1 MKNKYLVIV
10 ILLSY
15 VSIAFAQDNLNAYKY
30 VIVPKKYDFLKED
43 DKYQLN
49 SLTKFLFEKKSFQ
62 TMLEYES
69 YPADLLANPC
79 LAVTVGV
86 NDNSTMFTS
95 KLTIELK
102 DCHNKV
108 AFTSKEGR
116 SKEKDYKR
124 SYQEALRNAF
134 ISIDELDYNFDSK
147 LVNNVQVTTH
157 TPNPKSSHIV
167 TVKTIDKIEEK
178 QITNKTPEKQIIT
191 KTPTPK
197 AVPAK
202 PIKKDDN
209 AMDEQAVNVVLVKKT
224 AANSYKNDKIS
235 FLLIKQNNSLVAY
248 ISESKDDRYQ
258 KGEIIGTLLKTSLP
272 DIYRVTWKN
281 KEGEFEETTGY
292 FDKVGDLNI
301 DVNRDGKIEVVIFK
315 VEK

>member
-1 MKNKYLVIV
+1 MKNKYLVI
-10 ILLSY
+10 IIFFSY
-15 VSIAFAQDNLNAYKY
+15 VSIAFSQDNLNAYKY
-30 VIVPKKYDFLKED
+30 IIVPEKYDFLKED

-62 TMLEYES
+62 TMLENES

-102 DCHNKV
+102 DCYNKV
-108 AFTSKEGR
+108 VFISKEGR

-147 LVNNVQVTTH
+147 LVNNVQVTAH
-157 TPNPKSSHIV
+157 SPNPKSTSIV
-167 TVKTIDKIEEK
+167 TVKTIDNIEEK
-178 QITNKTPEKQIIT
+178 QVTSVTPDKQIIT
-191 KTPTPK
+191 QTPTPK
-197 AVPAK
+197 AAPTK
-202 PIKKDDN
+202 PVKTVDN
-209 AMDEQAVNVVLVKKT
+209 AVEKQTVNVVPIKKT
-224 AANSYKNDKIS
+224 AANLYKNDKIS
-235 FLLIKQNNSLVAY
+235 FLLINQNNSLVAY
-248 ISESKDDRYQ
+248 ISDCKDDSYQ
-258 KGEIIGTLLKTSLP
+258 KGEMIGTLLKTSLP

-292 FDKVGDLNI
+292 FDKAGDLNI
-301 DVNRDGKIEVVIFK
+301 DINRDGKIEVIIFK

>member
-1 MKNKYLVIV
+1 MKNKYLVII
-10 ILLSY
+10 ILFSY

-86 NDNSTMFTS
+86 NDNSTMFTT

-102 DCHNKV
+102 DCYNKIV
-108 AFTSKEGR
+108 FTSKEGR
-116 SKEKDYKR
+116 SKEKDYIR
-124 SYQEALRNAF
+124 SYHEALRNAF

-147 LVNNVQVTTH
+147 PVNNVQVTVH
-157 TPNPKSSHIV
+157 TPNPKSSPVV
-167 TVKTIDKIEEK
+167 TVNTIDKIDEK
-178 QITNKTPEKQIIT
+178 QITNITPEKQL
-191 KTPTPK
+191 KTPTLK

-202 PIKKDDN
+202 PVKTVDN
-209 AMDEQAVNVVLVKKT
+209 AVEKQAVNVVSVKKT
-224 AANSYKNDKIS
+224 AANSYKNDNIS
-235 FLLIKQNNSLVAY
+235 FLLINQNNSLVAY
-248 ISESKDDRYQ
+248 ISDSKDDTYQ
-258 KGEIIGTLLKTSLP
+258 KGEMIATLLKTSLP

-281 KEGEFEETTGY
+281 KEGKFEETTGY
-292 FDKVGDLNI
+292 FDKAGDLNI
-301 DVNRDGKIEVVIFK
+301 DVNRDGKIEVIIFK